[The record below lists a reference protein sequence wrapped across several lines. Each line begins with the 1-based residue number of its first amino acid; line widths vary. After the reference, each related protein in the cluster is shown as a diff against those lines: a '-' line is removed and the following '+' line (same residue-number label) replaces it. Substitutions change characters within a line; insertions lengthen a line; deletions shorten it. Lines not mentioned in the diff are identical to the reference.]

1 MCDNILIDVISY
13 VISVFFVFFVVLF
26 KEGFYVKLVVIINN
40 NILYS
45 IKI

>member
-13 VISVFFVFFVVLF
+13 VINVFFVFFVVLF
-26 KEGFYVKLVVIINN
+26 KVGFYVKLVVIINN
-40 NILYS
+40 ILYS